1 MNEIQTKVL
10 EAWEQNS
17 KLLDARSWEV
27 LGHRLGINGVRAK
40 TLQEIGNLFNLSR
53 ERVRQIEKKA
63 YDKLGIGSSKDS
75 IEINRLSREEEFDK
89 ESIDILETI
98 TPVRFETRRPFSEIA
113 KMLGMDYTRH
123 QFQNAMQMFYKKYK
137 NTPEAEIMTDELMA
151 MVEYKAK
158 HPFVTQLELAKKFNV
173 HSPVVSRKFKRLGL
187 EWKDVRSMEGY
198 VRPS

>member
-63 YDKLGIGSSKDS
+63 S
-75 IEINRLSREEEFDK
+75 
-89 ESIDILETI
+89 
-98 TPVRFETRRPFSEIA
+98 RRPFSEIA